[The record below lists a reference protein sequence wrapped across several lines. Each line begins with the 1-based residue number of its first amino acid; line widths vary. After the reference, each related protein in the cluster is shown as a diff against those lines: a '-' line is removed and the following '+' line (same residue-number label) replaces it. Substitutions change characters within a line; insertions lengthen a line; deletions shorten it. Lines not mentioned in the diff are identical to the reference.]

1 MRGPQGSGKSTLL
14 RRTGLNWHAVSPDD
28 IRKTYA
34 GMRLASHG
42 GWIDHQDDNP
52 AIWTLAFESFRR
64 RIADGETIAF
74 DATLPTAAEV
84 EAIAFEARDAGYEV
98 LVVDRY
104 GCDRELAF
112 SHNQSRHPIQ
122 RVPRASFDK
131 FCKLAD
137 TTRALDPSLTVLS
150 TGDDLDA
157 SEAGIIAFLE
167 RGMAPVDL
175 SQYERVIHVGDL
187 QGCLSPL
194 VDQTSPVAQWLDD
207 PATFTIFVG
216 DLLDRGNENGEVIK
230 WWLANVHGRKNA
242 MLIAGN
248 HEDHI
253 ERAAAGLPPVSREFE
268 RRTMPQLDAAGVTKE
283 DLTAIAASAKTHLA
297 YTWRGKGVLVTHAGL
312 AQWPEPFWSVPAKQL
327 RKGPGRYQTPIDDAW
342 SRWSLSDQ
350 GSAFAMRLGVEEV
363 WQVHGHRNNASLPIM
378 AAQRS
383 INLEGQVEFGG
394 FMRFAV
400 LSEAGWKPVAVRNR
414 VHRTMQE
421 FKMQDQADGR
431 TSYVGVPIAPWA
443 ADGSSEQR
451 VISPERLEAIRS
463 DAMVHERVSDSRP
476 YISAFNF
483 SKSAFYGKHWNEMTT
498 HTRGLFI
505 DTTERRIVARSYPKF
520 FNRGEREDTRDD
532 ALEANLVFPVCAY
545 VKENGFLG
553 ITGYDESSGELVIAS
568 KSVME
573 GDFAAWFREILTDT
587 LGEVGMERLLRFNRD
602 QVASCTFEVVD
613 PVNDPH
619 IITESKR
626 RVVLLDAIH
635 RDEEFAYMPY
645 ADLVKLG
652 EHLGCEVKK
661 TAFRNIPNWR
671 ALQNILDKIE
681 NDVDWRPYRGSGP
694 VEGVVVEDAAGFML
708 KIKAP
713 FYVAWKRARYGKE
726 RIALSR
732 RNAAKAIDMARYSD
746 DPMLADFMR
755 WADQQTD
762 AVLEWDIVRLRDAY
776 LADPNSLIDG
786 GQPPV
791 VETAPDQSGF
801 LRGLDAIAAQIDA
814 STAKPESVLRM
825 VMRANA
831 DPHQSAALAAH
842 PAYGRIVEVAK
853 AHENAIAM
861 QRADDAQARLEAIG
875 VKLDTYGGNCPVQI
889 EGTYQGEPFYFRARG
904 SHWAVYIGEG
914 ALTVDPQAL
923 YARDTYRPEGTSD
936 EDARFVAGWMPLD
949 EAFDILRLTLERWRS
964 ETKGG
969 VTG

>member
-42 GWIDHQDDNP
+42 GWIDFQDDNP
-52 AIWTLAFESFRR
+52 AVWLLAMESFRR
-64 RIADGETIAF
+64 RIAAGETIAF

-84 EAIAFEARDAGYEV
+84 EALAFEARDAGYEV

-112 SHNQSRHPIQ
+112 AHNQSRHPIQ
-122 RVPRASFDK
+122 RVPRESFDK

-157 SEAGIIAFLE
+157 SEAGMIAFLE
-167 RGMAPVDL
+167 RGMEPVDL
-175 SQYERVIHVGDL
+175 SQYDRVIHVGDL

-194 VDQTSPVAQWLDD
+194 VDQASPVTQWLDD

-216 DLLDRGNENGEVIK
+216 DLLDRGNENGDVIT
-230 WWLANVHGRKNA
+230 WWLANVHGRDNA

-268 RRTMPQLDAAGVTKE
+268 RRTMPQLDAAGVTR
-283 DLTAIAASAKTHLA
+283 DNLAAIAATAKTHLA
-297 YTWRGKGVLVTHAGL
+297 YTWRGKAVLVTHAGL

-327 RKGPGRYQTPIDDAW
+327 RKGPGRYQTPIDSTW
-342 SRWSLSDQ
+342 TRWSLSDQ
-350 GSAFAMRLGVEEV
+350 GSAFAKRLGVDEV

-378 AAQRS
+378 AAERS

-400 LSEAGWKPVAVRNR
+400 LSEAGWTPIAVRNR

-520 FNRGEREDTRDD
+520 FNRGEREETRDS
-532 ALEANLVFPVCAY
+532 ALEGNLKFPVTGY
-545 VKENGFLG
+545 VKENGYLG
-553 ITGYDESSGELVIAS
+553 ITGYDETSGELVIAS

-573 GDFAAWFREILTDT
+573 GDFAAWFREILSET

-619 IITESKR
+619 IISESRR
-626 RVVLLDAIH
+626 RVVLLDAIR
-635 RDEEFAYMPY
+635 RDEDFAYMPY

-652 EHLGCEVKK
+652 EHFGCEVKK

-671 ALQNILDKIE
+671 ALQSILDKIE
-681 NDVDWRPYRGSGP
+681 NDDDWRPYRGSGP
-694 VEGVVVEDAAGFML
+694 VEGVVVEDAAGFMV
-708 KIKAP
+708 KVKAH
-713 FYVAWKRARYGKE
+713 FYARWKRARYGKE

-746 DPMLADFMR
+746 DPVLADFMR
-755 WADQQTD
+755 WADLQTD

-776 LADPNSLIDG
+776 LGDPHSLIDG
-786 GQPPV
+786 GQPPA
-791 VETAPDQSGF
+791 VEAAPDQSGF
-801 LRGLDAIAAQIDA
+801 LRGVDAIAAQIDA
-814 STAKPESVLRM
+814 GTAKPQSVLRM
-825 VMRANA
+825 VLRANQ
-831 DPHQSAALAAH
+831 DEHQAAALRAH
-842 PAYGRIVEVAK
+842 PAAERILAVAS
-853 AHENAIAM
+853 AEE
-861 QRADDAQARLEAIG
+861 RAVANREADEAQARLEAIG
-875 VKLDTYGGNCPVQI
+875 AVLDTYGGNCPVQI
-889 EGTYQGEPFYFRARG
+889 DGTFQGEPFYFRARG
-904 SHWAVYIGEG
+904 QQWRVYIGDG
-914 ALTVDPQAL
+914 APVVADRAL
-923 YARDTYRPEGTSD
+923 YETQTYRPEGTSD
-936 EDARFVAGWMPLD
+936 EDARFAAGWMPLA
-949 EAFDILRLTLERWRS
+949 EAFELLRVTLERWHR
-964 ETKGG
+964 EVKGG
-969 VTG
+969 GVG